1 MKPLTYHL
9 IIWLTG
15 ILLTGS
21 LTVSSQPTVLLD
33 NWFNHETHAKTGK
46 IYHYTWEDSLD
57 SGFSQLG
64 ALFMQKGARLATLD
78 GPPTKNAL
86 KTGTVYVIVD
96 PDTTRENPSPNYV
109 TPGDVKA
116 VKQWVK
122 KGGVLLL
129 MSNDGPN
136 AEFTHFN
143 RLAGAFGF
151 TFHPQ
156 TLNPVTGRNWQ
167 MGAETNF
174 PDHPLFGGVSKI
186 YMKEVAPI
194 SLYGKALPVLK
205 NDDGAVFIAE
215 AHYGKGYVLAVG
227 DPWLYNEYIGHSR
240 LTPDFDN
247 NRAAEN
253 LVKLLLR
260 NAAGGRDGGTKRQRD

>member
-1 MKPLTYHL
+1 MKPVISRLYAFL
-9 IIWLTG
+9 AA
-15 ILLTGS
+15 ILLTCPMP
-21 LTVSSQPTVLLD
+21 VNSQPKVVLD
-33 NWFNHETHAKTGK
+33 NWFNRETHAKTGK
-46 IYHYTWEDSLD
+46 IYHYTWEDTLD

-64 ALFMQKGARLATLD
+64 EHFADQGARLVTLSAAPD
-78 GPPTKNAL
+78 ARNLRDASI
-86 KTGTVYVIVD
+86 YIIVD
-96 PDTTRENPSPNYV
+96 PDTTRENPSPHYV
-109 TPGDVKA
+109 TGEDIKA
-116 VKQWVK
+116 VKRWVR

-129 MSNDGPN
+129 MANDGPN

-156 TLNPVTGRNWQ
+156 TLNPVTGRNWE
-167 MGAETNF
+167 MGAETHL
-174 PDHPLFGGVSKI
+174 PVHPLFTGVSKI

-194 SLYGKALPVLK
+194 SLSKGAAPVLK

-215 AHYGKGYVLAVG
+215 TRFGKGYVLAVG

-247 NRAAEN
+247 SKAAAN
-253 LVKLLLR
+253 LVRLLLS
-260 NAAGGRDGGTKRQRD
+260 NATED